1 MNSVRHVRV
10 ASMCGSAGITAGTG
24 MPTIGKRVSGKN
36 RHVPMQSGLLPDT
49 ITPATGMFL
58 SKDGGVRSIA
68 LSGSFALER
77 QYLVMLPCPCH
88 LRFPKRYRPRD
99 CKSRQRLLPHAG
111 VFTSVGQ
118 VGRKVG
124 FLFHWAK
131 ASWERGMP
139 DHCDVS
145 RSRKSRSVS

>member
-58 SKDGGVRSIA
+58 SKAGGVRSIA
-68 LSGSFALER
+68 LSANFALER
-77 QYLVMLPCPCH
+77 QYLVIAAGS
-88 LRFPKRYRPRD
+88 FPFAISNKDIDRE
-99 CKSRQRLLPHAG
+99 
-111 VFTSVGQ
+111 T
-118 VGRKVG
+118 
-124 FLFHWAK
+124 AK
-131 ASWERGMP
+131 AGK
-139 DHCDVS
+139 VT
-145 RSRKSRSVS
+145 